1 MKRFM
6 VTAVCLTLA
15 AGAVYA
21 QKLNKEQKRLEESGV
36 VMQEVLNIPDNIPHE
51 LLEKAECVIVI
62 PSVRKLAF
70 GVGASYGRGAMVC
83 RTGEKFRGPWGA
95 PAMYALEGGSVGFQ
109 IGGEATDLIL
119 LVMNDRGMESILSSK
134 VKLGADASVAGGPKG
149 RDASADTDAWMRA
162 EILSYSRSRGLFAG
176 VSLEGSTLRPDD
188 EASEQVYGRA
198 IKAKDI
204 VRSENM
210 SVPGTGRNLV
220 NALQKSAPRNESE
233 RAASIR

>member
-1 MKRFM
+1 VVFAK
-6 VTAVCLTLA
+6 
-15 AGAVYA
+15 
-21 QKLNKEQKRLEESGV
+21 KLNDEQKRLEECGV
-36 VMQEVLNIPDNIPHE
+36 VMQEVLNMPDNIPRD

-62 PSVRKLAF
+62 PSVKKLAF

-83 RTGEKFRGPWGA
+83 RQGEKFRGPWGA

-134 VKLGADASVAGGPKG
+134 VKLGADASVAAGPKG

-188 EASEQVYGRA
+188 DASADVYGRP

-204 VRSENM
+204 VRSDKM
-210 SVPGTGRNLV
+210 GVPATGRHLV
-220 NALQKSAPRNESE
+220 NVLQKNAPRNESE
-233 RAASIR
+233 RASNQ